1 MKYNHVV
8 KANGVYYPAGS
19 EIPENKGEEDFSLP
33 FTDTEIKM
41 ETEPVKRGRPR
52 KNS

>member
-8 KANGVYYPAGS
+8 KANGEYYPAGV
-19 EIPENKGEEDFSLP
+19 EIPAPKEIEELP
-33 FTDTEIKM
+33 FSDTEIEM
-41 ETEPVKRGRPR
+41 ETEPVRRGRPR